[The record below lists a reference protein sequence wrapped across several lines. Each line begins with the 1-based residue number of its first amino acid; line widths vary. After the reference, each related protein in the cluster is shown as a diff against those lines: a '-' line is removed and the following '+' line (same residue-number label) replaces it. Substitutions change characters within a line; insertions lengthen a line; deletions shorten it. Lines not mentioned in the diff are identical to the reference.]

1 MNKIR
6 ELNPVLLVIDC
17 QKGFLDVNYWGGNRN
32 NKNAENICG
41 ILIKKWRELKLK
53 IIHIR
58 HSDLDPNSPLYKSK
72 IGFEFNNQTIPINNE
87 MIITKNVNSAF
98 IGTNLKETLDNEQC
112 KTLVIIGLTT
122 DHCVS
127 TTTRMASNYGYN
139 TYLIS
144 DATATFD
151 KVGINGEKYDAEQ
164 IHQISLASLKDEFS
178 TILTSDE
185 ILKLL

>member
-6 ELNPVLLVIDC
+6 ELDPVLLVIDC

-32 NKNAENICG
+32 NKNAEHVCS

-72 IGFEFNNQTIPINNE
+72 TGFEFNNQTIPINNE

-127 TTTRMASNYGYN
+127 TTIRMASNYGYN